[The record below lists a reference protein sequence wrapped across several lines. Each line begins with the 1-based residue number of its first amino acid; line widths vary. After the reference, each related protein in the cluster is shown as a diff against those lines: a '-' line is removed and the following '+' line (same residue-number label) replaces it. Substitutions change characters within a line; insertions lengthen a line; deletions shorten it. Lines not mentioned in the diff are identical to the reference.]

1 MEKKERYMV
10 SFLLGMGITVA
21 FLLIIQQKCINRWKG
36 LAEKNKGLFLLVNAW
51 VKLKQDG
58 KKLES
63 YFIKNDLKRIA
74 IYGMSNVGMC
84 LLKELKDS
92 EIEVLYG
99 IDRNAADIYSEIK
112 VVTLD
117 NTLQEVDAVVVTLLD
132 GFEEVYEVLSGKL
145 SCPIIAIEDIINE
158 I

>member
-1 MEKKERYMV
+1 
-10 SFLLGMGITVA
+10 
-21 FLLIIQQKCINRWKG
+21 
-36 LAEKNKGLFLLVNAW
+36 
-51 VKLKQDG
+51 
-58 KKLES
+58 
-63 YFIKNDLKRIA
+63 
-74 IYGMSNVGMC
+74 MC